1 MGMAMM
7 FYLLQ
12 IQRFEMMTNEIIQ
25 HEIPNQLADVFSDY
39 TFLQIASAHNN
50 ENDNIDID
58 ESSNSSL
65 PVTSNRP
72 QIPLV
77 PQMQSVSQHR
87 HALNGPAT
95 SEMRAHRNQLPI
107 LPEALMRLFLPQ
119 IQAHRS
125 TIITQI
131 MQEQSEEFA
140 AQSDPISNVVSD
152 VDMPD
157 LQYDSVEIEE
167 EEEEEETER
176 DHVDEDETEQEHE
189 EEEEEETEQDH
200 ENSAGIPDELMEIL
214 VQDFLHNAVH
224 DFAEETLHELITE
237 QLNFHSQSPTHS
249 HQNPCLLQ

>member
-77 PQMQSVSQHR
+77 PQMQSASQHH

-176 DHVDEDETEQEHE
+176 DH
-189 EEEEEETEQDH
+189 EEEEETEQDH